1 MPKSPIESFE
11 DLVVYQR
18 LVDLHLE
25 VNSLTLNF
33 PKHELY
39 ELGSQLRRSSNA
51 IPANLA
57 ESWNNKHVSM
67 YLEGINR
74 SLGELRETRHHIQI
88 AARKGYLKPETLE
101 SLISRYEE
109 CGRMLRGLELALMRS
124 EARSRK

>member
-1 MPKSPIESFE
+1 MVKSPVRSVE

-18 LVDLHLE
+18 LVELHLK
-25 VNSLTLNF
+25 VNALSIEF

-51 IPANLA
+51 VPAILA
-57 ESWNNKHVSM
+57 ETWNNKHVSI

-74 SLGELRETRHHIQI
+74 ALGELRETRHHLKM
-88 AARKGYLKPETLE
+88 ADRKGYLKPSALETL
-101 SLISRYEE
+101 LARYEE

-124 EARSRK
+124 DARSRK